1 MKTIDLLGGTS
12 WDSTPI
18 DRFIMVGDDSSSSRL
33 ISSRDRLRHTTV
45 DKSAVGVPLC
55 QWERDSQAVLIASW
69 RLGCRI
75 GSRTQSTHPPA
86 SRRSPDRHP
95 IDKSAWPGRSL
106 DSSGSMTQ
114 FDETALQRLNAALGT
129 RSIAPSRQPS
139 ARRACQPAR

>member
-55 QWERDSQAVLIASW
+55 QWERDSQAVLMASGVSAAASGRARNQLTRLHRGGHPTATRLIS
-69 RLGCRI
+69 RLGQA
-75 GSRTQSTHPPA
+75 GP
-86 SRRSPDRHP
+86 
-95 IDKSAWPGRSL
+95 
-106 DSSGSMTQ
+106 
-114 FDETALQRLNAALGT
+114 
-129 RSIAPSRQPS
+129 
-139 ARRACQPAR
+139 